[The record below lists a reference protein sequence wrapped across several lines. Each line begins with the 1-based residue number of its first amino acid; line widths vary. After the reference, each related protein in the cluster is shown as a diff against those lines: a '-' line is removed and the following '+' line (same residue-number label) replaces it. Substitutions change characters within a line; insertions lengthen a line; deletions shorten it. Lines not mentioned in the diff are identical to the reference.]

1 MPPDGSTRAIRY
13 EQAATVMLIT
23 CACVCDALEIEAAL
37 PDSFIGNERVFPS
50 YVQRLVTPSLAQSVF
65 LLRRKSAW
73 VNGDIM
79 LTIVKRSC
87 HGFEAVSTPVAAN
100 PLVGC
105 IEIALVSLGAACCWS
120 EGNMDDCD
128 SGNDNLV
135 AAAR

>member
-13 EQAATVMLIT
+13 EQPATVMLIT

-37 PDSFIGNERVFPS
+37 PEFFIGNERVFPL
-50 YVQRLVTPSLAQSVF
+50 YVQRLVTPSLAKSVF

-105 IEIALVSLGAACCWS
+105 IEIALVPVGAACCWG

-128 SGNDNLV
+128 SCKDNLV
-135 AAAR
+135 ATAG